1 VIGQTLGHYR
11 IVEKI
16 AEGGMGV
23 VYRARDE
30 RLGRDVA
37 LKLLPVEKLANLSAM
52 KSFREEAQALSKLN
66 HPNIATIHDFDAQ
79 DGLNFLVMEYVQG
92 VTLDGKIAAG
102 PLPEKEVVR
111 LGTQLAQGLQ
121 AAHSKGVIHRDL
133 KPSNLA
139 VTTDRCLKILDFGL
153 ARFSEG
159 ASQNTTLTSVDAHPA
174 GTLPY
179 MAPELLQGQPADE
192 RSDIYAAGA
201 VLYEMTTGQR
211 LFPHKH
217 GAHLLDAIL
226 HRSVRPPRELN
237 PRLSLELQNIIQ
249 KAIDKDPDRRYQS
262 AKELKIDLQRL
273 PLLPKPAQPV
283 VDQEPT
289 GSPALEIAH
298 VLFMEIV
305 GYSEFPM
312 DQQKRLVEELQK
324 TVRGT
329 PEFAR
334 AKSRDNLISLPS
346 GDGMALVFFS
356 DPESPCRCSLQVNR
370 VLRSHPDLR
379 LRMGIHTGL
388 VYRTEDINTSL
399 NVGGG
404 GINLAQRVMDCGDAG
419 HILVSKTVAE
429 MLLQV
434 STWSGSF
441 HDLGEAEVEHGVR
454 VHLYNLYTDDAGNP
468 KAPSKL
474 CANRTAHKAES
485 GKIAGSSSR
494 RRSGI
499 ETPSLIREQS
509 ALAEPQATKTPQPAA
524 ERPGLLEKLCTAT
537 RRKLRLAALA
547 VLMLAVLAYVLPLQF
562 HKAKAAPPGVPP
574 LAAGKYL
581 AVLPFVVEGDPTTL
595 QPVADGL
602 NQQLS
607 AKLLALR
614 DVYVQSARA
623 AEDVD
628 PRSSLATI
636 GGSLGVNLVIRGTLQ
651 GDDKTIRVSMSLDEI
666 TSGRR
671 RLNQRFSGMR
681 SDLLKLEDQ
690 IYRRILQ
697 VLELNPSGE
706 ETVRVTDDPEAYEL
720 YNKGLS
726 AYRGHPDVNQVQT
739 AIGFYELA
747 TQKDSNFA
755 LAHAGLADACRW
767 MYHETRD
774 TTWIHRAMGEA
785 ALAQGL
791 NENLKEA
798 HLAMG
803 DVYQETGKTED
814 AFKEFRRALQI
825 SPNCDACYRHLGRAY
840 VDVGNKSQAIISLQ
854 NAVTINPYYWSNQN
868 ELGIAYLQFGKFD
881 KALATFLRVLE
892 VEPTNPIIHENIG
905 DVFFFK
911 GRYNESIAEYEK
923 AIALQS
929 SSADVYSNLGE
940 ALLYLKRYPEALQ
953 ALEKA
958 AKMKPGDQTLIGN
971 LADGYRWAGQ
981 QKKAVET
988 YDRAIT
994 LATKDLDVNP
1004 RDATA
1009 LGSLGL
1015 CYAKKGET
1023 SLAQHY
1029 IHSARAIDPSDMQLA
1044 YNEAVVRTLAR
1055 QPELA
1060 LKSLRTAFEKGVSPE
1075 QAMLDPEFSEIQNNP
1090 AFKKLVDEFLER
1102 QKQTD

>member
-16 AEGGMGV
+16 GEGGMGV

-30 RLGRDVA
+30 RLDRDVA
-37 LKLLPVEKLANLSAM
+37 LKLLPVEKLANLSAV
-52 KSFREEAQALSKLN
+52 KSFREEARALSKLN

-79 DGLNFLVMEYVQG
+79 DGLNFLVMEFVQG

-179 MAPELLQGQPADE
+179 MAPELLQRQPADE

-211 LFPHKH
+211 LFPDKH
-217 GAHLLDAIL
+217 GASLLDAVL

-237 PRLSLELQNIIQ
+237 PRLSVELQNIIQ

-262 AKELKIDLQRL
+262 AKELKIDLQRV
-273 PLLPKPAQPV
+273 PLL
-283 VDQEPT
+283 
-289 GSPALEIAH
+289 
-298 VLFMEIV
+298 
-305 GYSEFPM
+305 
-312 DQQKRLVEELQK
+312 
-324 TVRGT
+324 
-329 PEFAR
+329 
-334 AKSRDNLISLPS
+334 
-346 GDGMALVFFS
+346 
-356 DPESPCRCSLQVNR
+356 
-370 VLRSHPDLR
+370 
-379 LRMGIHTGL
+379 
-388 VYRTEDINTSL
+388 
-399 NVGGG
+399 
-404 GINLAQRVMDCGDAG
+404 
-419 HILVSKTVAE
+419 
-429 MLLQV
+429 
-434 STWSGSF
+434 
-441 HDLGEAEVEHGVR
+441 
-454 VHLYNLYTDDAGNP
+454 
-468 KAPSKL
+468 
-474 CANRTAHKAES
+474 
-485 GKIAGSSSR
+485 
-494 RRSGI
+494 
-499 ETPSLIREQS
+499 S

-524 ERPGLLEKLCTAT
+524 ERPGLLEKLLTAT
-537 RRKLRLAALA
+537 RRKLRLVALA
-547 VLMLAVLAYVLPLQF
+547 VLILAVLAYVLPLRF

-581 AVLPFVVEGDPTTL
+581 AILPFAVEGDPTTL

-651 GDDKTIRVSMSLDEI
+651 GDDKTIRVSVSLDEI
-666 TSGRR
+666 TSGKR
-671 RLNQRFSGMR
+671 RLNQKFPGTRR
-681 SDLLKLEDQ
+681 DLLKLEDQ
-690 IYRRILQ
+690 IYTRILQ

-706 ETVRVTDDPEAYEL
+706 EMVRVTDNPEAYEL

-726 AYRGHPDVNQVQT
+726 TYRGHPDVNQVKA
-739 AIGFYELA
+739 AIGFYEQA
-747 TQKDSNFA
+747 TQKDSKFA

-767 MYHETRD
+767 MYHETKD
-774 TTWIHRAMGEA
+774 VTWIHRAMDEA
-785 ALAQGL
+785 ALAYRL
-791 NENLKEA
+791 DENLKEA

-803 DVYQETGKTED
+803 NIYQETGKTED

-825 SPNCDACYRHLGRAY
+825 SPNCDACYRRLGRAY
-840 VDVGNKSQAIISLQ
+840 VEVGNKSQALISLQ

-881 KALATFLRVLE
+881 KALATFLRALE
-892 VEPTNPIIHENIG
+892 LEPTNPIIHENIG
-905 DVFFFK
+905 DVFFFQ
-911 GRYNESIAEYEK
+911 GRFNESIPEYEK

-929 SSADVYSNLGE
+929 SSAEVYSNLGE

-958 AKMKPGDQTLIGN
+958 AKMQPGDQTSIGT

-994 LATKDLDVNP
+994 LATKDLDINP

-1015 CYAKKGET
+1015 YYAKKGET

-1029 IHSARAIDPSDMQLA
+1029 IHSARAINPSDMQLA
-1044 YNEAVVRTLAR
+1044 YKEAVIRVLAK

-1060 LKSLRTAFEKGVSPE
+1060 LKSLRTAFEKGISPE
-1075 QAMLDPEFSEIQNNP
+1075 QAMLDPEFNEIQNNP